1 MHATT
6 FPIFLFRPL
15 PAAGERERE
24 ESEKS
29 GGGGEDKLFEYKG
42 CEATSDCIG
51 LGELHILM
59 LADRAHSEGA
69 RSMARSKG
77 YATHLTKN

>member
-1 MHATT
+1 ME
-6 FPIFLFRPL
+6 
-15 PAAGERERE
+15 GE

-77 YATHLTKN
+77 YAAHLTKN